1 MSREAEPKQTLGLF
15 RRASAGGG
23 RSLSFARVE
32 HGLFLR
38 QCELKKL
45 N

>member
-1 MSREAEPKQTLGLF
+1 MSREAEPEQTLGLF
-15 RRASAGGG
+15 RRASASRG
-23 RSLSFARVE
+23 RSLPFARVE

>member
-15 RRASAGGG
+15 RRAS
-23 RSLSFARVE
+23 SLSFARVE